1 MNAASLPRSR
11 RARALAT
18 ADPAWVRWGVTFLGV
33 GFVTLVLALPL
44 GVVFQ
49 EAFRHG
55 VQGFLAPLR
64 EASTRSAIGLTLLVA
79 AIVVP
84 VNTIGGL
91 AAAWATC
98 RFRFPGRPW
107 LLALIEMPLWVSPV
121 VGGLLFMVLFGR
133 QGWFGAWLIEH
144 EIPIVFAVPGVVLA
158 TLFVTFP
165 FVARCVIPQMQAQG
179 CAEEEAAM
187 TLGASA
193 WRVFWK
199 VTLPKVKWGMTYG
212 IILCNA
218 RSMGEFGAVSVVSGH
233 IRGKTTTMPL
243 LVEILDNEYQT
254 TAAFAVASLLCLLAL
269 ATLLGKTWSESRLAR
284 ARRAAA
290 EAVPAE
296 VRA

>member
-1 MNAASLPRSR
+1 MSAIAQFSPS
-11 RARALAT
+11 RARVHAT

-33 GFVTLVLALPL
+33 GFAAAFLALPL

-55 VQGFLAPLR
+55 ASGFLAPLR
-64 EASTRSAIGLTLLVA
+64 DASTRSAIGLTLLVA

-98 RFRFPGRPW
+98 RFRFPGRRL

-121 VGGLLFMVLFGR
+121 VGGLLFMLLFGR
-133 QGWFGAWLIEH
+133 QGWFGAWLIAH
-144 EIPIVFAVPGVVLA
+144 DVSIVFAAPGVVLA

-179 CAEEEAAM
+179 FAEEEAAM

-218 RSMGEFGAVSVVSGH
+218 RSMGEFGAVSVVSGY
-233 IRGKTTTMPL
+233 IRGQTITMPL
-243 LVEILDNEYQT
+243 HVEIRYNEYQT

-269 ATLLGKTWSESRLAR
+269 ATLLGKTWSERRLAR
-284 ARRAAA
+284 AFRAGA
-290 EAVPAE
+290 EAIPAE
-296 VRA
+296 ARS